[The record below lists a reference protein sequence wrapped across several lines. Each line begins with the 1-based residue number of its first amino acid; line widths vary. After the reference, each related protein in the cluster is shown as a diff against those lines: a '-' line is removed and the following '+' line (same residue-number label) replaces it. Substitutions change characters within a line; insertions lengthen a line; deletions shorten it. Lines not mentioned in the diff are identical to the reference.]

1 MSLCN
6 LERKSCIL
14 VCMYVCIWGLY
25 FCILSFFLWT
35 KSIWM
40 CTKNSNKIKERKK
53 NTIISRASEKI
64 IWGITKSN
72 ILLQLHY
79 IPIVYLC
86 ICAFKWFFSSCSHA
100 YIYTYFY
107 DFRIYILSCVWI
119 CSRILKLPYRLKYK
133 IKIFL

>member
-1 MSLCN
+1 
-6 LERKSCIL
+6 
-14 VCMYVCIWGLY
+14 
-25 FCILSFFLWT
+25 
-35 KSIWM
+35 M

-86 ICAFKWFFSSCSHA
+86 ICAFK
-100 YIYTYFY
+100 
-107 DFRIYILSCVWI
+107 
-119 CSRILKLPYRLKYK
+119 
-133 IKIFL
+133 